1 MTLNPHPDVQVLSS
15 RRLYEGRV
23 FDLVEQ
29 ELVLPSGLRQ
39 HWGLVEH
46 PGAVAIAAVTE
57 DGEMLVVHQ
66 FRPAASGWTEEIPAG
81 RLDPGEAPLEAAR
94 RELEEE
100 TGYQAERWRELC
112 SFMPA
117 PGFCSEVLYLFE
129 AQGLTQVPGG
139 GLSCDEDE
147 EIEVRRR
154 TPLELLER
162 SPLDAKTVIAAQ
174 TLLLE
179 QR

>member
-1 MTLNPHPDVQVLSS
+1 MTLNPHPDVEVLSS

-23 FDLVEQ
+23 FDLVQQ
-29 ELVLPSGLRQ
+29 ELVLPSGLHQ
-39 HWGLVEH
+39 DWGLIEH
-46 PGAVAIAAVTE
+46 PGAVAIAAVGE
-57 DGEMLVVHQ
+57 DGKMLLVHQ
-66 FRPAASGWTEEIPAG
+66 FRPAANGWTEEIPAG
-81 RLDPGEAPLEAAR
+81 RLDPGEVPLEAAK

-100 TGYQAERWRELC
+100 TGYRADRWRELC

-129 AQGLTQVPGG
+129 AQGLSKVPDG
-139 GLSCDEDE
+139 GLACDEDE

-154 TPLELLER
+154 APEELLEL

-179 QR
+179 RH

>member
-15 RRLYEGRV
+15 RQLYKGLV
-23 FDLVEQ
+23 FNLVEQ

-39 HWGLVEH
+39 RWGLVEH

-57 DGEMLVVHQ
+57 EVQMLVVHQ
-66 FRPAASGWTEEIPAG
+66 FRPAANGWTEEVPAG
-81 RLDPGEAPLEAAR
+81 RLDPGEAPLEAAK

-100 TGYQAERWRELC
+100 TGYQARRWRELC

-129 AQGLTQVPGG
+129 AQDLIHVPGG
-139 GLSCDEDE
+139 GPSCDEDE
-147 EIEVRRR
+147 EIEVLRR
-154 TPLELLER
+154 TPEELLER

-174 TLLLE
+174 NLLLE
-179 QR
+179 RR